1 MQSIT
6 FSDLS
11 SAEQAVLLKAK
22 EAAAHYKNKKGTH
35 YFGSALQTKDGLL
48 FTGASLGRSAA
59 SSSTCSERMAVDSA
73 MFNGRHDYTLIAT
86 IGFHKD
92 GTVSE
97 LMFPCGKCRQ
107 ILFDYCQ
114 DSSPGV
120 IIVSNSDMSKIVRAD
135 INELLPFAYTTAGAE
150 TKVNS

>member
-1 MQSIT
+1 MQKIT

-11 SAEQAVLLKAK
+11 PAEQNLLNKAK

-35 YFGSALQTKDGLL
+35 YFGSALQTKDSSL

-59 SSSTCSERMAVDSA
+59 SSSTCSERMAIDQA
-73 MFNGRHDYTLIAT
+73 MFGRKQDYTAIAT

-120 IIVSNSDMSKIVRAD
+120 VIVSNSDMSKIVRTD
-135 INELLPFAYTTAGAE
+135 VNELLPFAYTTANAE
-150 TKVNS
+150 AKANS